1 MIKKKVFTYNKN
13 IKIEGITNEKI
24 KLKIK
29 AVSSVFSTSD
39 IDFTLTKNKDIKEK
53 YIEIIQ
59 ALKEKNEY
67 LIKREIYQEK
77 KQNKIKNINSYFL
90 NNNALS
96 NSYHSLNKEG
106 ILNNSDISL
115 ENKLI
120 GKKKKRKSTTVNKTS
135 KMAKKNNQNKKAK
148 IEENNKN
155 EPVPPLEYKKENV
168 NINENNYN
176 ELYQRLIKQEQ
187 ERLANV
193 SKQLYGFD

>member
-1 MIKKKVFTYNKN
+1 M
-13 IKIEGITNEKI
+13 
-24 KLKIK
+24 
-29 AVSSVFSTSD
+29 
-39 IDFTLTKNKDIKEK
+39 
-53 YIEIIQ
+53 
-59 ALKEKNEY
+59 
-67 LIKREIYQEK
+67 
-77 KQNKIKNINSYFL
+77 